1 MKKELSIEV
10 PKDWSAVTLRDYLK
24 LRKDMETYKDN
35 EEAITACLFHHLAHF
50 PLEYLQQLDIDTYIA
65 IKKDLVSFFNNI
77 ELPLK
82 RFITIDG
89 VQYGFEPNLSQ
100 MAYGA
105 YVDISKY
112 ESLEINDKWADII
125 SILYRPVIK
134 HNGALYDI
142 KTYDGIIDSEKWLDT
157 TMDLH
162 WGCLFFFKDLFKDL
176 LKDTQK
182 SLMGELAEMDL
193 PPMLKRILAEN
204 GNLTSPSFNW
214 QGEISQK
221 LTK

>member
-24 LRKDMETYKDN
+24 LKRDMETYKDN

-142 KTYDGIIDSEKWLDT
+142 KTYDGVIDGEKWLDT

-182 SLMGELAEMDL
+182 SLMGELAEMNL
-193 PPMLKRILAEN
+193 PPMLKRILEEN
-204 GNLTSPSFNW
+204 GRATS
-214 QGEISQK
+214 
-221 LTK
+221 L